1 MLLLL
6 AYPVLVTAALETG
19 LVERL
24 LGSEDLKVEIANPAY
39 SIWPGKIRMKHVRIS
54 VNGTTQFVLEG
65 ADLVLNLK
73 LFELVKRHVHVTE
86 LAAHDVL
93 YQMRVQVKDTKG
105 IEKRV
110 AAYPPLKELPGVN
123 DIREPTAA
131 ATEKQG
137 ADWTVKVEGL
147 DIAVKELWFFEY
159 RYLGKGHLRGAFT
172 VGPQIMEVRTAVQ
185 DLGPGELRFGADQTV
200 ATDLRGQITAD
211 IPQVNPDEHADAG
224 FMTLVTARVNLR
236 SDVQSLSVLGAY
248 ADDLEISQ
256 GNGPLTL
263 DLYLDRGKL
272 GSKSHLD
279 FRTDAV
285 RLKGNGYGVGSDAQL
300 NFDAAGSSQQLPL
313 IAFAAKSTYVSL
325 ARGNHQVTFQIHAHK
340 EEAQL
345 DTIQLSKAT
354 DLQTAT
360 VRMPSIVCVDLKDM
374 PGALF
379 PEGLPV
385 QIKSGEAH
393 AALDLD
399 MDHEYWAHGPLT
411 MSTKDLQLDVAG
423 VQIGG
428 NLKLAS
434 QVRFNAKLKTNMLE
448 NMAFTLRDMSMRA
461 GSSSVAG
468 WWMNVDSKRLTFW
481 NHEPSRFEGTASI
494 RARDLDPVLK
504 ALAEKDVISKLIP
517 MFTSLNDFRAGLT
530 IRTSG
535 EMTDTVLSSESSIWD
550 AAGRIYKNGKESQ
563 MAIVVGGQV
572 VSVGIASKDGHLEI
586 MPFAKTD
593 WLNEHLRTFPAPVE
607 VMKRPKP

>member
-1 MLLLL
+1 
-6 AYPVLVTAALETG
+6 
-19 LVERL
+19 
-24 LGSEDLKVEIANPAY
+24 
-39 SIWPGKIRMKHVRIS
+39 
-54 VNGTTQFVLEG
+54 
-65 ADLVLNLK
+65 
-73 LFELVKRHVHVTE
+73 
-86 LAAHDVL
+86 
-93 YQMRVQVKDTKG
+93 
-105 IEKRV
+105 
-110 AAYPPLKELPGVN
+110 
-123 DIREPTAA
+123 
-131 ATEKQG
+131 
-137 ADWTVKVEGL
+137 
-147 DIAVKELWFFEY
+147 
-159 RYLGKGHLRGAFT
+159 
-172 VGPQIMEVRTAVQ
+172 
-185 DLGPGELRFGADQTV
+185 
-200 ATDLRGQITAD
+200 
-211 IPQVNPDEHADAG
+211 
-224 FMTLVTARVNLR
+224 MTLVTARVNLR

-279 FRTDAV
+279 FHTDAV

-325 ARGNHQVTFQIHAHK
+325 ARGNHQVTFQIHGHK